1 MTNKSIG
8 NFLAELRKEK
18 GLTQKEIADYLNV
31 SDKTVSHWEC
41 DKYSPDI
48 SAIPVLADFFG
59 VTCDEILRGE
69 RKAPEEREE
78 SQVICETETDDTQV
92 PPYAENN
99 FSYEPL
105 TEQSE
110 FEKFAKIKMQ
120 NAYNKLKFRS
130 LIAVFTAFFV
140 HAIFF
145 VIIKLIG
152 GYVAI
157 YNFDLYAVNISAI
170 FSVALGAII
179 ILSSYLKFTGTLS
192 LCNFQKTE
200 YNKWKR
206 KAIRFPLLIPLMLFI
221 IVFINSMIQM
231 APVEYENGSS
241 TVILGTTLGQ
251 DEEDHHTTTTSPYI
265 PIPTSNTNEGDPSVS
280 YITGEDLLTSNP

>member
-8 NFLAELRKEK
+8 NFLSELRKEK

-48 SAIPVLADFFG
+48 SAIPILAEFFG
-59 VTCDEILRGE
+59 VTCDELLRGE
-69 RKAPEEREE
+69 RKVPEEKE
-78 SQVICETETDDTQV
+78 SITCETVQEQKPNT
-92 PPYAENN
+92 NN

-105 TEQSE
+105 VKESE
-110 FEKFAKIKMQ
+110 FDKFAKIKLQ
-120 NAYNKLKFRS
+120 NAYNKLKFKS
-130 LIAVFTAFFV
+130 VIAVFVAFLMQ
-140 HAIFF
+140 AILF

-157 YNFDLYAVNISAI
+157 WNFDLYAVNISAI

-179 ILSSYLKFTGTLS
+179 LFSSYLKFTGTLN
-192 LCNFQKTE
+192 LCNLQESEHK
-200 YNKWKR
+200 KWKR
-206 KAIRFPLLIPLMLFI
+206 KALCIYTLIPMILFVSVCI
-221 IVFINSMIQM
+221 TSMIQM
-231 APVEYENGSS
+231 APVEYDYGV
-241 TVILGTTLGQ
+241 TVEVPSTTLPDD
-251 DEEDHHTTTTSPYI
+251 DEALHTTTLPDI
-265 PIPTSNTNEGDPSVS
+265 PIPTSNEGDPSVS

>member
-8 NFLAELRKEK
+8 NFLSELRKEK

-48 SAIPVLADFFG
+48 SVIPVLADFFG

-69 RKAPEEREE
+69 RKAPEEKDE
-78 SQVICETETDDTQV
+78 SQEFYETDNTQV

-130 LIAVFTAFFV
+130 LVAVFTAFFV

-192 LCNFQKTE
+192 LCNYQKTE
-200 YNKWKR
+200 YDKWKR
-206 KAIRFPLLIPLMLFI
+206 KALRFPILIPLILFVI
-221 IVFINSMIQM
+221 IFINSIIQM
-231 APVEYENGSS
+231 APVEHDYGVTAE
-241 TVILGTTLGQ
+241 VLETTLEE
-251 DEEDHHTTTTSPYI
+251 DEEDHHTTTLPHI
-265 PIPTSNTNEGDPSVS
+265 PIPTSNTNDSDPSVS